1 MVHLTNYS
9 VQKYSKNFS
18 QYEYG
23 NEVSF
28 AEFQAFLNIEYGY
41 KKKLVKNDLWDK
53 FIELIKLSCNSVK
66 NKINLNDRKHCFEI
80 FGYDF
85 IMDALFNVFLL
96 EVNTN
101 PGLEISSPIISKL
114 VPRMIDDS
122 LRLTID
128 KIFETRYSFDP
139 NKENLSYQSPY
150 PVDGYTNSEN
160 LWYNII

>member
-1 MVHLTNYS
+1 
-9 VQKYSKNFS
+9 
-18 QYEYG
+18 
-23 NEVSF
+23 
-28 AEFQAFLNIEYGY
+28 
-41 KKKLVKNDLWDK
+41 
-53 FIELIKLSCNSVK
+53 
-66 NKINLNDRKHCFEI
+66 
-80 FGYDF
+80 
-85 IMDALFNVFLL
+85 MDALFNVFLL

>member
-1 MVHLTNYS
+1 MIHLTNYS

-18 QYEYG
+18 SYEFG

-28 AEFQAFLNIEYGY
+28 AEFQAFLDIEYGY
-41 KKKLVKNDLWDK
+41 KKKLVKNYIWDK
-53 FIELIKLSCNSVK
+53 FIYLIKLSCKSVK
-66 NKINLNDRKHCFEI
+66 SKINLNDRKHCFEI

-85 IMDALFNVFLL
+85 IMDSFFNVFLL

-114 VPRMIDDS
+114 VPRMIDDA

-128 KIFETRYSFDP
+128 KIFDTRYSFNP
-139 NKENLSYQSPY
+139 NNEDINYVSPF
-150 PVDGYTNSEN
+150 PVDGYTASEN
-160 LWYNII
+160 LW